1 METRWF
7 ATWRHD
13 DVAPREALV
22 QMRNTKEEA
31 EELRKSWLKRHEEN
45 FCYSCWQKRN
55 LQLGDNSFIV
65 SRVRTEEAVYKT
77 LGF

>member
-13 DVAPREALV
+13 DVDPRQALI
-22 QMRNTKEEA
+22 QRCDTKEEA
-31 EELRKSWLKRHEEN
+31 EKLRESSLKAHEEN

-65 SRVRTEEAVYKT
+65 ARVRTEKAVYKT